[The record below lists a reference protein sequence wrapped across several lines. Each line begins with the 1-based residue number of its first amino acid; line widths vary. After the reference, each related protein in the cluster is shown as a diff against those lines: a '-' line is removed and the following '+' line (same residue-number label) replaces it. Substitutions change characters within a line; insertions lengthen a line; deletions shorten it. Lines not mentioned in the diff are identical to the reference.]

1 MALVAQVSVAAALIV
16 EALIAEALIA
26 EALITVASLGLSTD
40 VIVPSSAF
48 PIFVSAFDH
57 SELRVGQV
65 NCQHLGVSPVFA
77 PSKADHSV
85 SNKILVTLV
94 SR

>member
-1 MALVAQVSVAAALIV
+1 MALVAQVSVAA
-16 EALIAEALIA
+16 
-26 EALITVASLGLSTD
+26 ALITVASLGLSTD